1 MGLTSPFRQPRQYLT
16 RTAWELKMFSLAK
29 VYIFILNHKMAC
41 NPIYLLVKLFNL
53 IVFSNNNTRGNNVKA
68 RRFVA
73 WKNSRASWLA
83 LKLWK
88 TQGVLNQ
95 LEHSNRDVFIEFK
108 DLTRHTN

>member
-1 MGLTSPFRQPRQYLT
+1 MS
-16 RTAWELKMFSLAK
+16 
-29 VYIFILNHKMAC
+29 C
-41 NPIYLLVKLFNL
+41 NPPLYFLVNYFISYL
-53 IVFSNNNTRGNNVKA
+53 FSNNNKRANNVKA

-95 LEHSNRDVFIEFK
+95 LELSNRDVFIEFK
-108 DLTRHTN
+108 GITRHTDQNNLEANII